1 MLPMRPLDWRQ
12 YPQTQHMHGQLCV
25 FRRALLGLNWT
36 PERSPCSHPQA
47 SDHFHTF
54 LCGIRGELRDSLFFE
69 VSASASISSMHWPP
83 HDSCL
88 GHPCGKTGGGGCVQR
103 DGVRHPARG
112 PRRKGSR
119 LSLGP
124 SRWYEL
130 CLSHVRLPRLLPGQF
145 PSLSPL
151 LGG

>member
-88 GHPCGKTGGGGCVQR
+88 GHPCGKTWGGGAVSSMMVSGTPPEAQGGR
-103 DGVRHPARG
+103 A
-112 PRRKGSR
+112 
-119 LSLGP
+119 P
-124 SRWYEL
+124 SSPWGL
-130 CLSHVRLPRLLPGQF
+130 PSGMNSVCLM
-145 PSLSPL
+145 
-151 LGG
+151 